1 MAIKLHRCKNV
12 WVKIGGHPCW
22 RVQKALDE
30 AGIEYELD
38 LGPVRRSRRTETIEK
53 TGQDKYPWIEL
64 EDGRVLREE
73 SKDLERRIREGRLLE
88 A

>member
-1 MAIKLHRCKNV
+1 MAIKLHRCRNV

-22 RVQKALDE
+22 RIQKALDE

-73 SKDLERRIREGRLLE
+73 SKELERRIREGRLLE

>member
-1 MAIKLHRCKNV
+1 MAIKLHRCRNV

-22 RVQKALDE
+22 RIQKALDE
-30 AGIEYELD
+30 AGVEYELD

-73 SKDLERRIREGRLLE
+73 SKELERRIREGRLLE

>member
-1 MAIKLHRCKNV
+1 VAIKLHRCKNV

-22 RVQKALDE
+22 RIQKALDE
-30 AGIEYELD
+30 AGIEYDLD

-73 SKDLERRIREGRLLE
+73 SKELERRIREGRLLE